1 MLKGHAFFPGLLAWA
16 EIAFQHESHN
26 GLAAIAELMKH
37 LAGHDSLACVIFT
50 GVVVRTIDHDGAGD
64 AFARDG
70 RFGFGD
76 MLIFVVGFSAS
87 ASQHD
92 MAVGV
97 AHGSD
102 DGRLSVGVD
111 ADKMMGCAGGRH
123 CVDSDLEAAFRAV
136 FESDGHGDTACQ
148 FAVGLAFRRP
158 GADGAPTDQVGDVLR
173 TDGIEQLGRAGQ
185 SELID
190 AQENRPGQFQ
200 ARGDVT
206 GAVQVRIVD
215 QTFPSDGGPR
225 FLKIGS
231 HDDQE
236 PVTQLVC
243 DRFQLEGIFI
253 SCLGI
258 MDRTRT
264 NDQHQSV
271 AILPVKN
278 SADSLPG
285 LYYQRG
291 GLVSD
296 GKLGLDGAWRGQRL
310 NFTDVLVVDRSVH
323 STFLSYCRRQAY
335 TKT

>member
-1 MLKGHAFFPGLLAWA
+1 MLKGHAFFPGLLAGA

-26 GLAAIAELMKH
+26 GLAAIAELTKH
-37 LAGHDSLACVIFT
+37 LAGHDSLARVIFL
-50 GVVVRTIDHDGAGD
+50 GVVVRTIDHDGPGD

-76 MLIFVVGFSAS
+76 MLIFVVRFAAS
-87 ASQHD
+87 ASEHD

-102 DGRLSVGVD
+102 DGRLPVGVD
-111 ADKMMGCAGGRH
+111 ADKMMGRAGRRH
-123 CVDSDLEAAFRAV
+123 RVDGDLEAAFRAV
-136 FESDGHGDTACQ
+136 LESDGHGDTACQ
-148 FAVGLAFRRP
+148 FAVGLAFSRP
-158 GADGAPTDQVGDVLR
+158 GADGAPTDQISDVLW
-173 TDGIEQLGRAGQ
+173 TDGIEQFRRAGQ

-200 ARGDVT
+200 TGGDVT
-206 GAVQVRIVD
+206 GAVQVGIVD
-215 QTFPSDGGPR
+215 QTLPADGSPR

-253 SCLGI
+253 GSFGI
-258 MDRTRT
+258 VDRTRT

-278 SADSLPG
+278 SADSVSG
-285 LYYQRG
+285 LYNQRG
-291 GLVSD
+291 CLVSD
-296 GKLGLDGAWRGQRL
+296 GKLGLDGARRWQRL
-310 NFTDVLVVDRSVH
+310 NFTNMLVVDRSIH
-323 STFLSYCRRQAY
+323 STLFS
-335 TKT
+335 

>member
-1 MLKGHAFFPGLLAWA
+1 MLKGHAFFPGLLARA
-16 EIAFQHESHN
+16 EIAFQHESHD
-26 GLAAIAELMKH
+26 GLAAIAELTKH
-37 LAGHDSLACVIFT
+37 LAGHESLARVIFT
-50 GVVVRTIDHDGAGD
+50 GVVVRTVDHDGAGD
-64 AFARDG
+64 TFARDG
-70 RFGFGD
+70 CFGFGD

-102 DGRLSVGVD
+102 DGRLPVGVD
-111 ADKMMGCAGGRH
+111 ADKMMGGAGRRH
-123 CVDSDLEAAFRAV
+123 RVDGDLEAAFRAV
-136 FESDGHGDTACQ
+136 FESDRHGDTACQ
-148 FAVGLAFRRP
+148 FAVGLALRRP

-173 TDGIEQLGRAGQ
+173 TDGIEQFRRARQ

-200 ARGDVT
+200 AGGDVT
-206 GAVQVRIVD
+206 GAVQVGIVD

-225 FLKIGS
+225 FLEIGS

-253 SCLGI
+253 GCFGI
-258 MDRTRT
+258 VDRTRT
-264 NDQHQSV
+264 NNQHQPV

-285 LYYQRG
+285 LYNQRG
-291 GLVSD
+291 RLVSD
-296 GKLGLDGAWRGQRL
+296 GKFGLDGARRGQRL
-310 NFTDVLVVDRSVH
+310 NFTYVLVVDRSIH
-323 STFLSYCRRQAY
+323 STFFSYS
-335 TKT
+335 